1 MNRLEIHHLSINDAS
16 CTLERAQT
24 ISAQCSAFIFALA
37 VFGYPIIGNLV
48 SWLGVESRML
58 SVPFRLFLGSLGIL
72 VIALTT
78 SIRIDKWHFLMLLIW
93 YALILRLGFDT
104 SISGIESADY
114 ALEFFLIGCVLP
126 VLAIWALDS
135 YNQKHYAA
143 TAFVLASTGSLT
155 ALLAN
160 YFGIFGES
168 DLTEVTGRL
177 SSTALNP
184 VTLGHLALSGF
195 LCGMT
200 LMRSKSFWIRAT
212 IMLTMMALIIVV
224 IQTGSKGPVIALA
237 IVLFIWASQ
246 RALIAPMIG
255 LAVLAAILLLVYV
268 DSPFFQR
275 LIAIDDDPST
285 TERIVLIQDSLQQ
298 IAASPWLGSA
308 SVELKSGAYPHN
320 IFLEGAL
327 SFGLPLTAVLAILL
341 CHGFF
346 KSLKLLK
353 TENDLVSL
361 LFLQSLVISQISGA
375 LFADS
380 MLWICLVL
388 ILGLDIKNEGK
399 VLVQP

>member
-16 CTLERAQT
+16 RPLARAQT
-24 ISAQCSAFIFALA
+24 ISAQCSALIFALA
-37 VFGYPIIGNLV
+37 VFGYPIIGSLV
-48 SWLGVESRML
+48 SWLGVESRIL
-58 SVPFRLFLGSLGIL
+58 SVPFRLVLGSLGIL

-78 SIRIDKWHFLMLLIW
+78 SIRFDKWHFLMLLIW

-104 SISGIESADY
+104 SITAIENADY
-114 ALEFFLIGCVLP
+114 ALEFFLISCVLP
-126 VLAIWALDS
+126 VLAIWALDA
-135 YNQKHYAA
+135 YHPKNYAIAGFALA
-143 TAFVLASTGSLT
+143 TTGSLT

-168 DLTEVTGRL
+168 DLTEITGRL

-195 LCGMT
+195 LCGLT
-200 LMRSKSFWIRAT
+200 LMRSESFWIRAT
-212 IMLTMMALIIVV
+212 IILTMMALIIVV

-237 IVLFIWASQ
+237 IILLIWASQ
-246 RALIAPMIG
+246 RALIVPMIG
-255 LAVLAAILLLVYV
+255 LAVLAVIFLVYG

-275 LIAIDDDPST
+275 LMAIDDDPST

-341 CHGFF
+341 YHGFF

-388 ILGLDIKNEGK
+388 ILGLEIKNEEK
-399 VLVQP
+399 ELVQS